1 MDGSVEVGDAQ
12 RRVIYRSPE
21 EPSHVAW
28 VGIWKAAD
36 GSIGLRFPQITGNVG
51 LEPSYAPWYGRAATG
66 RSRC

>member
-1 MDGSVEVGDAQ
+1 VDGSVEVGDAQ